1 MYIYVT
7 GCISGLQKRI
17 PARLRLSS
25 LPRASHGTLTA
36 DSRIWLHHMVCLGGG
51 GASFSL
57 GLALALQADCCYSRT
72 LRCSPVIGVSL
83 FGVLLGCGDLTL
95 ISRLRVLPDV
105 YRMASVIFLHEGDP
119 AGLEGERPQQMP
131 RMLASRLKII
141 MV

>member
-1 MYIYVT
+1 
-7 GCISGLQKRI
+7 
-17 PARLRLSS
+17 
-25 LPRASHGTLTA
+25 
-36 DSRIWLHHMVCLGGG
+36 MVCLGGG

-141 MV
+141 MVEATIFSNGQDSSPLSKRILTY